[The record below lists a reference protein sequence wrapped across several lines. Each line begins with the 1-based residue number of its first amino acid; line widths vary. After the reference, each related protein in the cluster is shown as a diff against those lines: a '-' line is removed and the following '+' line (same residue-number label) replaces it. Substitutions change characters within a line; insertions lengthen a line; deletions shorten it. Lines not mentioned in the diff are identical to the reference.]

1 MHRSRRLPL
10 LVAALAVT
18 AAAATACTDVN
29 GTNGKDFVTSDGVV
43 LEIPAGDRKAPV
55 SVSGQSLTGDEIDLA
70 ALRGHPVVVNVWGAW
85 CTECRAEAKTLVD
98 ASDELPAGTTMLGVD
113 VRDASKDNAL
123 AYERSFGVTYP
134 SIYDAGSQTLLSFP
148 APFNPRDIPSTVVLD
163 SEGRVAALVRGK
175 LPSKLTLV
183 ELVQKVAAESDGQA
197 DG

>member
-1 MHRSRRLPL
+1 MHLLRRLPL

-18 AAAATACTDVN
+18 AAAASACTEAN
-29 GTNGKDFVTSDGVV
+29 GTEGKDYVAGDGVV
-43 LEIPAGDRKAPV
+43 VEIPVKDRKAPV
-55 SVSGQSLTGDEIDLA
+55 SVSGESLTGDRIDLTR
-70 ALRGHPVVVNVWGAW
+70 LRGNPVVVNVWGAW
-85 CTECRAEAKTLVD
+85 CTECRAEAATLVD

-113 VRDASKDNAL
+113 VRDVSKDNAL

-134 SIYDAGSQTLLSFP
+134 SIYDSGSQTLLSFP
-148 APFNPRDIPSTVVLD
+148 APFNPREIPSTMVLD

-183 ELVQKVAAESDGQA
+183 ELVDKVAAEDGQA

>member
-1 MHRSRRLPL
+1 MHLARRLSL

-18 AAAATACTDVN
+18 SAATACTDVN
-29 GTNGKDFVTSDGVV
+29 GTDGKNFVSADGVV
-43 LEIPAGDRKAPV
+43 IEIPVKDRKAPV
-55 SVSGQSLTGDEIDLA
+55 SVSGESLTGDRIDLTQ
-70 ALRGHPVVVNVWGAW
+70 LRGNPVVVNVWGAW
-85 CTECRAEAKTLVD
+85 CTECRAEAATLVD
-98 ASDELPAGTTMLGVD
+98 ASKELPAGTTMLGVD

-134 SIYDAGSQTLLSFP
+134 SIYDSGSEALLSFP
-148 APFNPRDIPSTVVLD
+148 APFNPREIPSTMVLD

-183 ELVQKVAAESDGQA
+183 ELVEKVAAEDGQA

>member
-1 MHRSRRLPL
+1 MHLRRRLPV

-18 AAAATACTDVN
+18 SAAASACTDVQ

-43 LEIPAGDRKAPV
+43 VEIPAKDRKAPV
-55 SVSGQSLTGDEIDLA
+55 AVSGESLTGGQIDLA
-70 ALRGHPVVVNVWGAW
+70 QLRGNPVVVNVWGAW
-85 CTECRAEAKTLVD
+85 CTECRAEAAMLVD

-113 VRDASKDNAL
+113 VRDSSKENAL
-123 AYERSFGVTYP
+123 AYERSFDVPYP

-148 APFNPRDIPSTVVLD
+148 TPFNPRDIPSTMVLD
-163 SEGRVAALVRGK
+163 AEGRVAALVRGR

-183 ELVQKVAAESDGQA
+183 DLVEKVAEEDGQA